1 VIGAKLGEGS
11 VGKLGEGSGG
21 KLGEGMV
28 VNQG

>member
-1 VIGAKLGEGS
+1 MIGAKLGEGS